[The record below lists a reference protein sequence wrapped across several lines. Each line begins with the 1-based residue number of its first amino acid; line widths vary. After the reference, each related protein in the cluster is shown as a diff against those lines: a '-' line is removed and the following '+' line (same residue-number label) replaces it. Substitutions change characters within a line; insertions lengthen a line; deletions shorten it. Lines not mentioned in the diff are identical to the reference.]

1 MKKVIFAI
9 AVITGLSFT
18 FTSCKLDDV
27 SASSAISSSSDDAI
41 SDFTALATADTIR
54 TKGGKG
60 PGHGKGDDRGH
71 GKGGDSIRVK
81 LTEIEIAT
89 LPAAITSYISTNY
102 AGATIKKAATN
113 ADKSKYFIGIL
124 KADATKAMLE
134 FDGTGAFVNE
144 RSGKHKGT
152 SIDISTLSSTITTY
166 ISTNYAGSTIQKAFK
181 SPEGTLVVVKKSDGT
196 FVGALFNADGTFNK
210 EVSVK
215 PKK

>member
-27 SASSAISSSSDDAI
+27 SASSAISSSSDDTI
-41 SDFTALATADTIR
+41 SDFTALATADTIK

-60 PGHGKGDDRGH
+60 PGHGKGH
-71 GKGGDSIRVK
+71 GKGGDSTKVK
-81 LTEIEIAT
+81 LTEIEISA
-89 LPAAITSYISTNY
+89 LPAAITSYISSNY

-113 ADKSKYFIGIL
+113 ADKSKYFVGIL
-124 KADATKAMLE
+124 KSDSTKAMLE

-152 SIDISTLSSTITTY
+152 SIDISTLSVTITGY

-181 SPEGTLVVVKKSDGT
+181 STLGTLVVVKKSDGT
-196 FVGALFNADGTFNK
+196 YVGALFNADGTFNK

>member
-9 AVITGLSFT
+9 AIITGLSFT
-18 FTSCKLDDV
+18 FTSCKLEDV
-27 SASSAISSSSDDAI
+27 SANASSVSSSDDAI
-41 SDFTALATADTIR
+41 SDFTALATADTIK
-54 TKGGKG
+54 TKGPK
-60 PGHGKGDDRGH
+60 GHGKGH
-71 GKGGDSIRVK
+71 GKGGDSTRVK
-81 LTEIEIAT
+81 LTEIEISA

-113 ADKSKYFIGIL
+113 ADKSKYFVGIL
-124 KADATKAMLE
+124 KSDSTKAMLE

-152 SIDISTLSSTITTY
+152 SIDISTLSATITGY

-181 SPEGTLVVVKKSDGT
+181 STLGTLVVVKKSDGT
-196 FVGALFNADGTFNK
+196 YVGVLFNTDGTFNK